1 MLLSDPKSTD
11 DDALLRQASRVYP
24 ELDYGALDR
33 ETLGDLAR
41 RHGCD
46 LATCLLYDRVK
57 RDPALAPFIDDID
70 AKRRETGP
78 LPQMRGRLLI
88 APAAFFR
95 ELPSFGGRGDVVAEV
110 AARFGLH
117 ASLLPAKST
126 GSVTEN
132 ARLIRDALVAESH
145 EPTVVVSLSKGGTDV
160 RLALESCGSEL
171 PKVRAWVQIGGIVRG
186 SPIVDSILESRVRRT
201 VLRAYLAFLR
211 ADLSVCRELT
221 WRRNDLLD
229 GALAIPSSIEVINVV
244 GFPLAR
250 HLRGNTRRRY
260 FEMRHLGPNDGS
272 TLLVDS
278 IVEPGH
284 VYPLWSADHYFRVPD
299 VPELL
304 GALFRYLAER
314 WPR

>member
-1 MLLSDPKSTD
+1 MLLSDRNATD
-11 DDALLRQASRVYP
+11 DAALLRHASQLHP
-24 ELDYGALDR
+24 ELDYHALDR
-33 ETLGDLAR
+33 ETLGELAR

-57 RDPALAPFIDDID
+57 RNPSLAPFIDDID
-70 AKRRETGP
+70 AKRREAGSS
-78 LPQMRGRLLI
+78 PQMRGRLLI

-110 AARFGLH
+110 AKTFGLQT
-117 ASLLPAKST
+117 ALLPSKST

-132 ARLIRDALVAESH
+132 ARLIRDALVAETDQ
-145 EPTVVVSLSKGGTDV
+145 PTVVVSLSKGGTDV
-160 RLALESCGSEL
+160 RLALESCGTEL
-171 PKVRAWVQIGGIVRG
+171 PNLRAWVQIGGIIRG
-186 SPIVDSILESRVRRT
+186 SPVVDGILSSRVRRT
-201 VLRAYLAFLR
+201 VLRAYLACLR

-221 WRRNDLLD
+221 WTKNDLLD
-229 GALAIPSSIEVINVV
+229 RPLAIPPSIEVVNVV

-284 VYPLWSADHYFRVPD
+284 VYPLWSADHYFRVPE

-304 GALFRYLAER
+304 RALFRYLAER